1 MLSVITGRHPDLSA
15 MIVAVSAVN
24 IATIRLASSG
34 LTIAGDAKRV
44 VQERAMAVC

>member
-15 MIVAVSAVN
+15 MIVSAVN

-44 VQERAMAVC
+44 V